1 MGARLIG
8 VIFAIGVMGLVI
20 ALFAPNAIDPIINN
34 VSHTENMTEGE
45 TVELTDTLSL
55 TLNDVD
61 QGNDTVNATYRAV
74 RTQNATS
81 VSLNVSETKSVQLD
95 GDTLSLT
102 LDEIESNSDAIL
114 TAEYQPVFG
123 WDSGPRTFV
132 ENLDIIMMI
141 LVAATAIA
149 MSLVVIKHI

>member
-1 MGARLIG
+1 MIG
-8 VIFAIGVMGLVI
+8 VIFAIGVIGLVI
-20 ALFAPNAIDPIINN
+20 ALFAPSAIDPVIND
-34 VSHTENMTEGE
+34 VSQTENMTEGE

-61 QGNDTVNATYRAV
+61 QGSGDANATYRAV
-74 RTQNATS
+74 RTQNTTF
-81 VSLNVSETKSVQLD
+81 VSLNTSESKQVQLE
-95 GDTLSLT
+95 GDNLTLT

-114 TAEYQPVFG
+114 TASYPPVFG